1 MEITIKDLHK
11 NLDSLPK
18 SLYGI
23 VYEYLN
29 LLKKEANTDV
39 PEWQKE
45 EVKKRLEL
53 AKLHPESLISSKDIN
68 DFMKELEDE
77 I

>member
-1 MEITIKDLHK
+1 MEITIKDLYK

-23 VYEYLN
+23 VYECLN

-45 EVKKRLEL
+45 EVKKRIEL
-53 AKLHPESLISSKDIN
+53 AELYPESLISSKDIN